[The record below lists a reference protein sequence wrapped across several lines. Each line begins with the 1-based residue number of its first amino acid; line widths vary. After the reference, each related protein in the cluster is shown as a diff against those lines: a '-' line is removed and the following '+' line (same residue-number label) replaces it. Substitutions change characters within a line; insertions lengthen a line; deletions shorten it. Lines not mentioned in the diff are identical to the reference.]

1 MCVLGSIKEAQ
12 KTTSLLNSPK
22 VSPVIQKTEPIRFD
36 PEVEKQL
43 LIVLCDLGVETPCDL
58 NIICEKTSKE
68 LGREANIDL
77 VENLL
82 QKFAAQQMIV

>member
-1 MCVLGSIKEAQ
+1 MFIGA
-12 KTTSLLNSPK
+12 
-22 VSPVIQKTEPIRFD
+22 KTEPQNSASLVTSPKPVEQKSEPFKLD
-36 PEVEKQL
+36 PEVEKQV
-43 LIVLCDLGVETPCDL
+43 LIVLCDLEEELPCDS
-58 NIICEKTSKE
+58 NVICEKTSKQ